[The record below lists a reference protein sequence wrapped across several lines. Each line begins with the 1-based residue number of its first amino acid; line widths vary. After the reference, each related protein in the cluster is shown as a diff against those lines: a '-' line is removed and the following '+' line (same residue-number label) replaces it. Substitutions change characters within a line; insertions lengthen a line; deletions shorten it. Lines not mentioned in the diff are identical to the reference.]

1 METVLL
7 VPTFMLYNLIH
18 SNVVTCVETEGQSME
33 PTIYET
39 NILFVDRFIY
49 KYLRGLK
56 KGDVIL
62 AQSPVEKNVS
72 ICKRVV
78 AQENDNVDVK
88 TGRSSYAHQTFTV
101 PENHVWVEG
110 DNKDKSFDSR
120 HHGPIPKDLI
130 TGRVLFSIYPL
141 KSV

>member
-1 METVLL
+1 
-7 VPTFMLYNLIH
+7 
-18 SNVVTCVETEGQSME
+18 ME

-39 NILFVDRFIY
+39 NLLLVDRFFY
-49 KYLRGLK
+49 KYFRGIK

-72 ICKRVV
+72 ICKRVISL
-78 AQENDNVDVK
+78 ENENVEVK
-88 TGRSSYAHQTFTV
+88 TRSNVLSQEFRI
-101 PENHVWVEG
+101 PQNHVWVEG

-130 TGRVLFSIYPL
+130 TGRSLLLLHPFKFI
-141 KSV
+141 